1 MPYPSPTLTSLSGL
15 LDFEAAAR
23 LGSFQLAA
31 AELHKTRSALS
42 QQIKQ
47 LEQSL
52 GLQLFVRHARHVA
65 ITPAGNELAH
75 TLRRQLGELRAQVSA
90 LRATQDPALLRVST
104 THSLAMKWLIPR
116 LHRFTEAHPAV
127 DIRVEASDQLADLA
141 GGGCD
146 AALRYQDGEAD
157 EPLYREQWVLAH
169 SPALAPAGLPLKT
182 LLRQPL
188 LHEGDTGPWLA
199 LLAAEGIKPSPHWD
213 FSRSYSH
220 GGLLVQAAV
229 AGQGLA
235 LLPFALAEEDLTRG
249 RLQPVAGGP
258 WSSGYGYR
266 LLLGAARRE
275 AAPVQAFAAWVKEE
289 LAGTQ
294 AACAAMLKARSLT
307 PARPARTRAR

>member
-1 MPYPSPTLTSLSGL
+1 MLHSLSGL

-47 LEQSL
+47 LEHSL

-65 ITPAGNELAH
+65 ITPAGSELAQ
-75 TLRRQLGELRAQVSA
+75 TLRRQLGELRAQVTT

-116 LHRFTEAHPAV
+116 LHRFTESHPAV

-146 AALRYQDGEAD
+146 AALRYQEGD
-157 EPLYREQWVLAH
+157 ETELLYREQWVLAH
-169 SPALAPAGLPLKT
+169 SPALAPAGQPLSA

-188 LHEGDTGPWLA
+188 LHEGDPGPWLA
-199 LLAAEGIKPSPHWD
+199 LLAAEGIRTSPHWD

-235 LLPFALAEEDLTRG
+235 LLPFALAEEDLARG
-249 RLQPVAGGP
+249 RLLPVAGGP

-266 LLLGAARRE
+266 LLLGAARSE
-275 AAPVQAFAAWVKEE
+275 AAPVQAFAAWIREE
-289 LAGTQ
+289 LAATQ
-294 AACAAMLKARSLT
+294 AVCAAMLMKKKKRGPALT